1 MPEVECILEHQDA
14 IGESPLWSLGEEAL
28 YWVDVTAPCI
38 YRLVLATRHLTRW
51 SMPEAVGSIAFRRN
65 GGLIAAMRS
74 GIYAL
79 DLESGRREALFR
91 HGSDRPGLR
100 FNDGKCDRA
109 GRFWSGTMDDQAF
122 EPLGELYRLNPDG
135 RCDVVDQGFII
146 INGIAWSPDNRTMYV
161 ADTRRDIVYAY
172 DFDISTGSAA
182 GRRPWIS
189 TENIPGRVD
198 GATIARDGTYW
209 CAHVRGGEIAQY
221 DPAGHLMRTVPLP
234 VRYPLMCSFGG
245 PDMDILFVTTGRVL
259 ATPDELAAQPL
270 NGSLFAVHGT
280 GSTGIPEGE
289 YGR

>member
-1 MPEVECILEHQDA
+1 MPEVECILEHQDM
-14 IGESPLWSLGEEAL
+14 IGESPLWSLGEGAL

-51 SMPEAVGSIAFRRN
+51 SMPEAVGSIAFRRS
-65 GGLIAAMRS
+65 GGLVAGMRS

-122 EPLGELYRLNPDG
+122 EPLG
-135 RCDVVDQGFII
+135 
-146 INGIAWSPDNRTMYV
+146 
-161 ADTRRDIVYAY
+161 
-172 DFDISTGSAA
+172 
-182 GRRPWIS
+182 
-189 TENIPGRVD
+189 
-198 GATIARDGTYW
+198 
-209 CAHVRGGEIAQY
+209 GEVAQY
-221 DPAGHLMRTVPLP
+221 DAAGHLIRTVPLP

-245 PDMDILFVTTGRVL
+245 PDIDILFVTTGRVL

-280 GSTGIPEGE
+280 GSIGIPEGE